1 MSKLQLGL
9 PLLVS
14 SFHDLRGRHGVGE
27 GMVAS
32 EPVQPF
38 TIGCHLQMVDKWW
51 INAVYTMYLQFLHI

>member
-38 TIGCHLQMVDKWW
+38 TIGCHLQMVDKCR
-51 INAVYTMYLQFLHI
+51 LHHVFTISSHMN